1 MIASK
6 RYYKLKSKESLLIYT
21 FVFVHII
28 LFILMGNRLVAQVS
42 AEAESLSAMLQT
54 SDYDSTRIKIQLRLF
69 ELYNTTDTCKANAYL
84 ANLTKELDSANI
96 SVSHTLLFRI
106 GNIYQEHK
114 TDFSETLKYYQLA
127 TEQAQQEN
135 DYDYLI
141 YKSWWGY
148 ILSRTGDQEHGL
160 LHLLDVVETVEKNE
174 LTDRMPLSYLLL
186 AYVYRLT
193 EQLDKAEVYFNKS
206 ISASTLIADSSY
218 VHTALH
224 EIGNLY
230 LIREEYEEALAFHQK
245 ALAMRQSLPEKPD
258 LLYSYND
265 IAQDYLNMGRPGLA
279 LDYYLMAEK
288 LAKESG
294 DKLSQFYVCY
304 GIVTIYLSNNE
315 LSKIPPYLATMEQ
328 FADELRLTPVYES
341 FYSTMSRYYRKQNHF
356 EKAFT
361 YLELSEA
368 YEDSITNEEVKKH
381 ISDLDKKYETS
392 KKDQE
397 LLTKQERIKR
407 QQMLIVFTA
416 CIIALL
422 TVLVIV
428 VLRNFNLKK
437 TAFKKLEWQNLEILK
452 QREEIISAKN
462 EAERSNHAKSEFLSR
477 MSHELRTPLNAILG
491 FAQLMESGELNP
503 KHSKAVNRILN
514 NGRYLLS
521 LINDI
526 LDISGIE
533 AGKQAITLEPVRAAE
548 IIDEVTDSL
557 QVVAANKNV
566 TITFAETPA
575 NSLFVMAD
583 RRRFKQVIINLLS
596 NAIKYN
602 HNGGGVTIE
611 ITKQDGNEQSKAIA
625 RVLVSDTGPG
635 IAKESIGKLFQAFE
649 RIDAHK
655 SGIEGTGLGLVM
667 VRKLIDEMGG
677 KTGVES
683 EVGKGSTFWVE
694 LPVSD
699 NLISPKS
706 RNHHVLSHGTN
717 DNEAE
722 KTVLYIED
730 NTSNIE
736 LVEGILAEQR
746 PEIRLITSNFGN
758 QTLELAKANQPALI
772 LLDIDLPDISGADVL
787 VKLLADE
794 RTKSIPVVVLSA
806 DAMAFQ
812 EEKLMNSGAKYYL
825 TKPFEITHFLK
836 IIDRNGNC

>member
-1 MIASK
+1 MLISK
-6 RYYKLKSKESLLIYT
+6 NTLVNLA
-21 FVFVHII
+21 FVFECIM
-28 LFILMGNRLVAQVS
+28 FFTMMENRLVAQGS
-42 AEAESLSAMLQT
+42 AEEESLSAMLQT
-54 SDYDSTRIKIQLRLF
+54 SGYDSTRIKIQMRLF
-69 ELYNTTDTCKANAYL
+69 ELYNTSDTGKANACL

-96 SVSHTLLFRI
+96 SVSHALLFQI
-106 GNIYQEHK
+106 GNIYQQYR
-114 TDFSETLKYYQLA
+114 TDFSKTLKFYQLA

-135 DYDYLI
+135 DYDYLS

-174 LTDRMPLSYLLL
+174 LTNRMPLSYLLL
-186 AYVYRLT
+186 AYVYRMT

-206 ISASTLIADSSY
+206 ISASTLNADSSY

-230 LIREEYEEALAFHQK
+230 LIREEYEDALAYHQK
-245 ALAMRQSLPEKPD
+245 ALAIRLSMPEKPD

-265 IAQDYLNMGRPGLA
+265 IAQDYLYMGRPGLA

-294 DKLSQFYVCY
+294 DKLSQFYICF
-304 GIVTIYLSNNE
+304 GIINIYLSNNE

-328 FADELRLTPVYES
+328 FANELRVTPVYES
-341 FYSTMSRYYRKQNHF
+341 FYSTMSKYYRKQNQF
-356 EKAFT
+356 EKALT

-381 ISDLDKKYETS
+381 ISDLDKKFETT

-437 TAFKKLEWQNLEILK
+437 TAFRKLELQNLEILK

-462 EAERSNHAKSEFLSR
+462 EAERSNRAKSEFLSR

-503 KHSKAVNRILN
+503 KLSKGVNRILN
-514 NGRYLLS
+514 NGRHLLS

-533 AGKQAITLEPVRAAE
+533 AGKQPITLEPVKAAE
-548 IIDEVTDSL
+548 IIEEVTDSL

-566 TITFAETPA
+566 TVTFVDTPA

-583 RRRFKQVIINLLS
+583 KRRFKQVIINLLS

-602 HNGGGVTIE
+602 NDGGSVTIE
-611 ITKQDGNEQSKAIA
+611 IAKQAGDEQSQAIA
-625 RVLVSDTGPG
+625 RVLVRDTGPG

-699 NLISPKS
+699 NFIASS
-706 RNHHVLSHGTN
+706 SQNHHVLSHGKYDN
-717 DNEAE
+717 DAE

-730 NTSNIE
+730 NTGNIE

-746 PEIRLITSNFGN
+746 PEIRLITSNYGN
-758 QTLELAKANQPALI
+758 QTLELAKAHQPALI
-772 LLDIDLPDISGADVL
+772 LLDIDLPDISGADVM

-794 RTKSIPVVVLSA
+794 RTKSIPVVVLTA

-812 EEKLMNSGAKYYL
+812 EDKLLNAGAKYYL
-825 TKPFEITHFLK
+825 TKPFEITHFLQ